1 MDIRFNALNS
11 YSATG
16 KVGATGRKAS
26 PVKSEKVSSSIIEA
40 KADSISISSDA
51 ASYGEVYKLNNAIR
65 SELDASSGADRIAS
79 IKEAIKQGTYSV
91 SSDDVAGAILDR
103 FV

>member
-11 YSATG
+11 YQTNKISPS
-16 KVGATGRKAS
+16 GRKTTS
-26 PVKSEKVSSSIIEA
+26 IKGEKAVSSGIEA

-51 ASYGEVYKLNNAIR
+51 ASYGEIYKLGYAIR
-65 SELDASSGADRIAS
+65 SEIDSANTADRIAS
-79 IKEAIKQGTYSV
+79 IKEAIRNGSYSV

-103 FV
+103 FI

>member
-11 YSATG
+11 YQANKISPS
-16 KVGATGRKAS
+16 GRRNSQIKGEK
-26 PVKSEKVSSSIIEA
+26 PVTSGIEA

-51 ASYGEVYKLNNAIR
+51 ASYGEIYKLGNAIR
-65 SELDASSGADRIAS
+65 SEIDAANPADKIAS
-79 IKEAIKQGTYSV
+79 IKEAIRNGSYSV

-103 FV
+103 FI